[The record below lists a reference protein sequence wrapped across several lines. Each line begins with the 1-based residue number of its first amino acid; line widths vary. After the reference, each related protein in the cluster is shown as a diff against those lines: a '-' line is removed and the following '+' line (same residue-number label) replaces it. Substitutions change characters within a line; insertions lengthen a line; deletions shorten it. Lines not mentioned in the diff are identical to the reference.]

1 MEFEEIPNEK
11 IEPIT
16 KVKMKADGLLAP
28 DIPKPLP
35 NKSGFNLVINGYSGS
50 GKTNLLIQILNRRAK
65 NGVRQS
71 LRRVFDSVVIVSP
84 TLSTLANNIFE
95 DLDEKKKFKSFDE
108 EMLDGLDE
116 ILEEM
121 RDKQEDE
128 DENPDGEEFNTL
140 LILDDV
146 GTQIKKNKRAEARFS
161 QLIAN
166 RRHKNLSVITITQKH
181 KDMPL
186 SIRANL
192 THYITFLPKNQQEKE
207 AIYGEYVSRPK
218 KDMNDFFNYFFQ
230 KKYDQMLID
239 MSNPPFIFYRNFNE
253 VKFK

>member
-16 KVKMKADGLLAP
+16 KVKMRADGLLAP

-71 LRRVFDSVVIVSP
+71 LRRVFDSVVICSP
-84 TLSTLANNIFE
+84 TLSTLSNNIFE
-95 DLDEKKKFKSFDE
+95 DLSEKKKFKQFDE

-121 RDKQEDE
+121 RDKQDDE
-128 DENPDGEEFNTL
+128 DENPDGDAMNTL
-140 LILDDV
+140 LVLDDV
-146 GTQIKKNKRAEARFS
+146 GTQIKRNKRAESRFS

-181 KDMPL
+181 RDMPL

-192 THYITFLPKNQQEKE
+192 SHYITFLPKNQMEKE
-207 AIYGEYVSRPK
+207 TIYGEFVSKPK
-218 KDMNDFFNYFFQ
+218 KNMNQFFSFFFQ
-230 KKYDQMLID
+230 KKYDNMLID
-239 MSNPPFIFYRNFNE
+239 MSIPPFIFYRNFNL
-253 VKFK
+253 VNFK